1 MATAAKV
8 SAQSLNARFQMF
20 RSKMQENL
28 SNLSENDKVLAIKW
42 VDKLSGFS
50 TKMSDLELRNNIIMY
65 LVFQST
71 TGKLTAPFNVP
82 PNFSSLDKVGPIPD
96 MSKEDIFPDDLKLP
110 LIMQNS
116 PDHGAF
122 LVSQPIPKCG
132 AFAYIAIVSRPAN
145 K

>member
-1 MATAAKV
+1 
-8 SAQSLNARFQMF
+8 
-20 RSKMQENL
+20 
-28 SNLSENDKVLAIKW
+28 
-42 VDKLSGFS
+42 
-50 TKMSDLELRNNIIMY
+50 MY

>member
-71 TGKLTAPFNVP
+71 T
-82 PNFSSLDKVGPIPD
+82 D